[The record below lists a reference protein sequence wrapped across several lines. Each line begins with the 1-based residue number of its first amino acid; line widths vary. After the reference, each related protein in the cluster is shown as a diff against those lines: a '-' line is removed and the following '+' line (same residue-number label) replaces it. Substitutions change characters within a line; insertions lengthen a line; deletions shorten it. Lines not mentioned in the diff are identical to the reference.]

1 MAQNLLHEARVL
13 ETTAGCL
20 GDPSCILQPNDQA
33 LLLPDLPIAVTLLLP
48 ATDTT
53 MHSFGWMCSEL
64 GQRPGEIELHASPD
78 GAVYRLHATIDTA
91 SAEPDGVLHE
101 RPIPPLQGGFLR
113 VLLLANGAPPVPD
126 RTNAVLLCQLAASEG
141 SLSVVPSPSLP
152 LLHSSPLALAQTTW
166 GSSSAPQPSPSLQMP
181 QPPPQPQS
189 SPQPPPQPQQPPWQP
204 PQLPIP
210 QPARTMPGGAASV
223 MAPDAPV
230 LLAQLGQ
237 LTAQHSASLMSLR
250 SQVTQ
255 LSARLDA
262 AMRRAEEH
270 ARQRE
275 EARWRELNGRNA
287 AWQQDVVHKL
297 LRPQLDD
304 MLRMLLRQQHGLGA
318 SSTLAP
324 ASGGGLGPAVPSAQP
339 APASTDAA
347 SVESLQTALELR
359 LAYRSHLL
367 RLRDELGSMTTRVS
381 WA

>member
-1 MAQNLLHEARVL
+1 
-13 ETTAGCL
+13 
-20 GDPSCILQPNDQA
+20 
-33 LLLPDLPIAVTLLLP
+33 
-48 ATDTT
+48 
-53 MHSFGWMCSEL
+53 
-64 GQRPGEIELHASPD
+64 
-78 GAVYRLHATIDTA
+78 
-91 SAEPDGVLHE
+91 
-101 RPIPPLQGGFLR
+101 
-113 VLLLANGAPPVPD
+113 
-126 RTNAVLLCQLAASEG
+126 
-141 SLSVVPSPSLP
+141 
-152 LLHSSPLALAQTTW
+152 
-166 GSSSAPQPSPSLQMP
+166 
-181 QPPPQPQS
+181 
-189 SPQPPPQPQQPPWQP
+189 
-204 PQLPIP
+204 
-210 QPARTMPGGAASV
+210 